1 MKLIYNDHLIFSILA
16 SYLGLYGLPTYDK
29 KENLELFGEISF
41 SEITAKNIK
50 SEDEI
55 WKLKN
60 SFKTK

>member
-55 WKLKN
+55 
-60 SFKTK
+60 